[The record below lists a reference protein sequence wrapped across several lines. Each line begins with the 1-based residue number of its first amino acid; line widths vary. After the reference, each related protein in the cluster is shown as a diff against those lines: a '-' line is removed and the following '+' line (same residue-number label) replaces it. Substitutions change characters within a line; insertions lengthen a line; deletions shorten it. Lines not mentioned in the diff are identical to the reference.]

1 MSRAYIDSTIA
12 ARLQEKRASRGEEV
26 GRAWKICFIEKQA
39 YKQKFLNSVRPT
51 LVGNG
56 TDEDD
61 EIDRVI

>member
-1 MSRAYIDSTIA
+1 MSRAYGSTIA

-39 YKQKFLNSVRPT
+39 YKQGFLNSVRPT

-56 TDEDD
+56 TDGND
-61 EIDRVI
+61 EIYRML